1 MSISPAPG
9 QPEAEPVATGS
20 LDAVCVVHALK
31 PDAGAVG
38 TTAIDKRPLQ
48 GAVKVRKMG
57 LYADVQV
64 DREHHGGHDQ
74 AVYAY
79 SRAEAERWGEELG
92 REIPAG
98 LFGENLRVSGIDT
111 SDAVVGERW
120 AVGKSV
126 VLEVTCPRIPC
137 STFAR
142 HLGEENWV
150 RRFTERRDV
159 GCFLKVVRTGKIG
172 AGDPIAVISRPGHG
186 VRVRDIFVGP
196 TPEQAERLLEYQHA
210 SGRELPAKV
219 LRTLPKAEPGR

>member
-1 MSISPAPG
+1 MSISPEPG
-9 QPEAEPVATGS
+9 RPETVPVATGT
-20 LDAVCVVHALK
+20 LEAVCVVHALK
-31 PDAGAVG
+31 PDAGPVG
-38 TTAIDKRPLQ
+38 TTAIDKRPID
-48 GAVKVRKMG
+48 GPVKVRKMG

-79 SRAEAERWGEELG
+79 SQAEAGRWGGELG
-92 REIPAG
+92 REIQAG

-111 SDAVVGERW
+111 TDAVVGERW
-120 AVGKSV
+120 AIGKSV

-142 HLGEENWV
+142 HVGEENWV
-150 RRFTERRDV
+150 RRFTERGDV

-172 AGDPIAVISRPGHG
+172 AGDPIEVISRPEHG

-210 SGRELPAKV
+210 SGRPLPAKV
-219 LRTLPKAEPGR
+219 LRTLPEPEAGQ